1 MKKILLKDYH
11 SNMGIFIDVN
21 SNDNHVVSNSVH
33 ILYEKLLIN
42 HSELLDKSKKY
53 YLYCNGGIK
62 SKKAVNILEFYGY
75 DVTLIVKN

>member
-1 MKKILLKDYH
+1 MKKILLKDYK

-21 SNDNHVVSNSVH
+21 NSDSKIVSGSIH
-33 ILYEKLLIN
+33 IPYEKLLIN

-53 YLYCNGGIK
+53 YIYCNGGIK

-75 DVTLIVKN
+75 DVTLIVKE